1 MRLSKALDHFSTI
14 KDFSEAI
21 GVAAST
27 VAEWKRK
34 GGQIPAKYVP
44 VTKAAIETTK
54 PQIDEPLCFDKAMV
68 MFGTVQRIAEVFDVH
83 PNTAYN
89 WKSAGYIP
97 ANSARK
103 LGAIKT

>member
-34 GGQIPAKYVP
+34 GSQIPAKYVP

-54 PQIDEPLCFDKAMV
+54 PQIDEPLCFDKAMA